1 MGPVAVRILVADPI
15 SDEGLAVL
23 RQHEGVEVDVRTG
36 LGPEELTGV
45 IGDYEGLIVRS
56 ATRVTADVIGAAR
69 RLRVIGRAGVGVD
82 NIDVDAA
89 TRQGI
94 LVINAPEGKTVATAE
109 HTIAMMMALARWIPQ
124 AHAAVSRDRKWER
137 QRFIGMQLMGKVLG
151 VIGLGRIGSQVAR
164 RALALGLE
172 VLAYDPYISPDRAR
186 QLGVELAEVDDI
198 CRRAHIITVHTP
210 LTRATEHLI
219 GRRQFELM
227 RPGVRIINCA
237 RGGIIDEEALHEA
250 LEAGKVAGA
259 ALDVFRSE
267 PPWESPLVGHPKV
280 VVTPH
285 LGASTA
291 ESQVHVAVD
300 VAAEVVKALRG
311 EPVRNAVNLP
321 SLTPEELEK
330 LAPFLDLAERLGRMY
345 TELVGGGHQRLEIVY
360 GGQLAD
366 MDCRP
371 LTRAVL
377 KGMLDPILHESVNM
391 VNAPL
396 VARDRGIQVV
406 ETREREA
413 DEYQSLITLRGS
425 NGQAGDRTVAGTLTG
440 RNVPTLVGI
449 DGYRVNVETS
459 GYLLV
464 ARNVDRP
471 GMIGRVGTL
480 LGENG
485 INIAFMQVGRKGVGG
500 HAVMVLGVDDPIP
513 PEVLEQL
520 EQMQD
525 LWDTRLVHW

>member
-1 MGPVAVRILVADPI
+1 VGVKVLVADPI
-15 SDEGLAVL
+15 SEEGIAVL
-23 RQHEGVEVDVRTG
+23 RQHDGIEVDVRTG
-36 LGPEELTGV
+36 LSQGELIQC
-45 IGDYEGLIVRS
+45 IGAYDALIVRS
-56 ATRVTADVIGAAR
+56 ATRVTAEVIAAGE

-89 TRQGI
+89 TRRGI
-94 LVINAPEGKTVATAE
+94 LVLNAPEGNTVATAE
-109 HTIAMMMALARWIPQ
+109 HTIAMMFALARWIPQ
-124 AHAAVSRDRKWER
+124 AHAAVTRDRKWER
-137 QRFIGMQLMGKVLG
+137 QRYIGMQVMGKVLG

-164 RALALGLE
+164 RAQALGMQ
-172 VLAYDPYISPDRAR
+172 VLAYDPYIPPDRAKN
-186 QLGVELAEVDDI
+186 LGVELAEVDDI
-198 CRRAHIITVHTP
+198 CRRAHVITVHTP

-227 RPGVRIINCA
+227 QPGVRIINCA
-237 RGGIIDEEALHEA
+237 RGGIIDEEALYEA
-250 LEAGKVAGA
+250 LESGKVAGA
-259 ALDVFRSE
+259 ALDVFREE
-267 PPWESPLVGHPKV
+267 PPWSSPLIGHPRV

-291 ESQVHVAVD
+291 ESQIHVAVD
-300 VAAEVVKALRG
+300 VARELVRALRG

-321 SLTPEELEK
+321 ALSPEEMEK
-330 LAPFLDLAERLGRMY
+330 LAPFLDLAERLGRLY

-366 MDCRP
+366 MDCAA

-377 KGMLDPILHESVNM
+377 KGMLDPILHETVNY

-396 VARDRGIQVV
+396 VARERGIQVA
-406 ETREREA
+406 ETRQQDA
-413 DEYQSLITLRGS
+413 GDYQSLITLRGT

-449 DGYRVNVETS
+449 DGYRVNVDTP
-459 GYLLV
+459 GYLFV

-485 INIAFMQVGRKGVGG
+485 INIAFMQVGRNTVGG
-500 HAVMVLGVDDPIP
+500 QAVMVLGVDDPIP
-513 PEVLEQL
+513 PAVLRQL
-520 EQMQD
+520 EKVED
-525 LWDTRLVHW
+525 LWDTRLVRW